1 MEIGRGEFL
10 GLVGQ
15 SGSGKT
21 TLALAIM
28 RLLAHAG
35 ARISGRVVLLGKDL
49 VRTDERTLRDI
60 RGRLISLIPQ
70 SPTAALNPAL
80 RIETQLAEAWRAH
93 SHENWSS
100 QQARIRY
107 LFEMVGLSPPEA
119 FLRRFP
125 AEISVGQGQR
135 VLLLMAVLHSP
146 ALLIADEP
154 TSALDAITQR
164 EILDLLSRIGREK
177 QMSILFISHD
187 LSSLVTF
194 CDRLAIL
201 YQGEI
206 VECGPVNQ
214 IIHAPQH
221 PHTRNL
227 IATLPG
233 YAG

>member
-100 QQARIRY
+100 QQARI
-107 LFEMVGLSPPEA
+107 
-119 FLRRFP
+119 
-125 AEISVGQGQR
+125 
-135 VLLLMAVLHSP
+135 
-146 ALLIADEP
+146 
-154 TSALDAITQR
+154 
-164 EILDLLSRIGREK
+164 
-177 QMSILFISHD
+177 
-187 LSSLVTF
+187 
-194 CDRLAIL
+194 
-201 YQGEI
+201 
-206 VECGPVNQ
+206 
-214 IIHAPQH
+214 
-221 PHTRNL
+221 
-227 IATLPG
+227 
-233 YAG
+233 